1 MGEEVIALYDLLFWL
16 SLGLAGIGL
25 VFSILTFFVFDI
37 RTIFAIKTGH
47 AEKVSMQRTT
57 EKNAA
62 TGKLKEDYSFE
73 YNTMTM
79 GRKTKKMFTTG
90 KTGNTSKQVAA
101 ETTQLNQKPA
111 PVSNE
116 AIVPDVPV
124 QEAPVHSSN
133 GFVITE
139 NVMVIHTNEVIE
151 QMI

>member
-116 AIVPDVPV
+116 VTVPDVPV

>member
-116 AIVPDVPV
+116 ATVPDVPV

-139 NVMVIHTNEVIE
+139 NVMVIHTDEVIE

>member
-25 VFSILTFFVFDI
+25 IFSILTFFVFDI

-47 AEKVSMQRTT
+47 AEKVSMQKTT

-116 AIVPDVPV
+116 ATVPDVPV

-139 NVMVIHTNEVIE
+139 NVMVIHTDEVIE

>member
-79 GRKTKKMFTTG
+79 SRKTKKMFTTG

-116 AIVPDVPV
+116 ATVPDVPV

-139 NVMVIHTNEVIE
+139 NVMVIHTDEVIE

>member
-116 AIVPDVPV
+116 ATVPDVPV

>member
-47 AEKVSMQRTT
+47 AEKVSMQKTT

-101 ETTQLNQKPA
+101 ETTQLNQKSA

-116 AIVPDVPV
+116 ATVPDVPV

-139 NVMVIHTNEVIE
+139 NVMVIHTDEVIE

>member
-1 MGEEVIALYDLLFWL
+1 MGEEVIGLYDLLFWL

-25 VFSILTFFVFDI
+25 VFSIVTFFVFDI

-47 AEKVSMQRTT
+47 AEKVSMQKTT

-62 TGKLKEDYSFE
+62 TGQLKEDYSFE

-90 KTGNTSKQVAA
+90 KTRNSSGQAAA

-111 PVSNE
+111 PVSKQE
-116 AIVPDVPV
+116 TVPDVPV

>member
-116 AIVPDVPV
+116 VTVPDVPV

-139 NVMVIHTNEVIE
+139 NVMVIHTDEVIE

>member
-90 KTGNTSKQVAA
+90 KTGNTSNQVAA

-116 AIVPDVPV
+116 ATVPDVPV

-139 NVMVIHTNEVIE
+139 NVMVIHTTEVIE

>member
-25 VFSILTFFVFDI
+25 IFSIVTFFAFDI

-47 AEKVSMQRTT
+47 AEKLSMKKTS

-62 TGKLKEDYSFE
+62 TGQLKEDYSFE

-90 KTGNTSKQVAA
+90 KTGNSSGQAAA

-111 PVSNE
+111 PVSKQE
-116 AIVPDVPV
+116 PVPDVPV
-124 QEAPVHSSN
+124 QEAPVHSRN

>member
-90 KTGNTSKQVAA
+90 KTGNTSSQVAA

-116 AIVPDVPV
+116 VTVPDVPV

-139 NVMVIHTNEVIE
+139 NVMVIHTDEVIE

>member
-1 MGEEVIALYDLLFWL
+1 MGEEVIGLYDLLFWL
-16 SLGLAGIGL
+16 SLGLAGVGL
-25 VFSILTFFVFDI
+25 IFSIVTFFVFDI

-47 AEKVSMQRTT
+47 AEKVSMQKTT

-90 KTGNTSKQVAA
+90 KTGNSSAQKAV

-111 PVSNE
+111 PVSNQE
-116 AIVPDVPV
+116 PVPDVPV
-124 QEAPVHSSN
+124 QEAPVRSRN

>member
-25 VFSILTFFVFDI
+25 IFSILTFFVFDI

-116 AIVPDVPV
+116 ATVPDVPV

>member
-37 RTIFAIKTGH
+37 RKIFAIKTGH

-116 AIVPDVPV
+116 VTVPDVPV

>member
-16 SLGLAGIGL
+16 SLGIAGIGL

-116 AIVPDVPV
+116 ATVPDVPV

-139 NVMVIHTNEVIE
+139 NVMVIHTDEVIE